1 MNRLEG
7 KPSTETEDYLPS
19 DSRETEVRL
28 NESHRM
34 TLNRP
39 FGETPEGV
47 ELSSISTEYH
57 LTISVTN
64 DQLSRRELSL
74 LLDILNYQACIF
86 GINFTMALAMY
97 ELYFRLLGN
106 KRNSSEI
113 RENRIRLTVTVSET
127 ILKVLKGTDFSLYPG
142 NVRTLPPK
150 LIEILRIG
158 LMSKRTYGSRYRT
171 YRPEKFLRVRIVPVD
186 IQFLKRR
193 KDSIPYSGYTK
204 GYGESH
210 PSARRQHTRPSAE
223 LDGSGESPAE
233 VEEHMLFTQC
243 SDPIHLLSNILQIR
257 YKNEFE

>member
-7 KPSTETEDYLPS
+7 KPSTETEDYPPS
-19 DSRETEVRL
+19 DSRETEMRL

-39 FGETPEGV
+39 FGATPEGV

-64 DQLSRRELSL
+64 EQLGRRELSL
-74 LLDILNYQACIF
+74 LLDILNYQVCAY
-86 GINFTMALAMY
+86 GINLTMALAMY

-106 KRNSSEI
+106 KRNNSEI
-113 RENRIRLTVTVSET
+113 RENRIRLTVVVSET
-127 ILKVLKGTDFSLYPG
+127 ILKFLKGTDYSLYPG
-142 NVRTLPPK
+142 NTLTLPPK
-150 LIEILRIG
+150 LVELLRPG
-158 LMSKRTYGSRYRT
+158 LMSKRTYGSRYKT

-193 KDSIPYSGYTK
+193 KNSTPYSGYTK

-210 PSARRQHTRPSAE
+210 PSARRQQTSPSAE

-233 VEEHMLFTQC
+233 VEEQMLFIQC
-243 SDPIHLLSNILQIR
+243 TDPIHALSNILQIR